1 MRFKYLISEWRIDM
15 KKIFSVLATIA
26 LFITTASVM
35 IFAVCVAIHYV
46 QYDELTYKVAPV
58 RVILNHFDK
67 DDSKDDIEQVNKNNN
82 KKSDKKDEEQD
93 NTLEQLVEN
102 VMPAV
107 VAISCELKNTAPN
120 AFLEDLYDYDSTAS
134 SGSGFIIAQNS
145 HEVLIVT
152 NNHVVEG
159 AKNVKVTFCDDNI
172 YEATVKGADATSDL
186 AVISVMGKD
195 MKDSTID
202 NIKIASLGNSDS
214 LKVGDIAIAIGNSM
228 GYGQSVTKGVIS
240 ALDRTVSVEDSTMR
254 LLQTDAA
261 INPGNSGGALLNGR
275 GEVIGINSVKYVSQD
290 TESIGYAIPISIAV
304 PIINELINY
313 EELTEEEQAYFG
325 IVAYTVSEQM
335 ISYFNCSKGA
345 YIKEVTKGSPAEEA
359 NLYAGDIITGFAG
372 RTISSMEELQNILQY
387 KRGGSEC
394 EVIFERLEN
403 GKYVEHKVTVTF
415 INKGDVEE

>member
-1 MRFKYLISEWRIDM
+1 M
-15 KKIFSVLATIA
+15 KKLFSILATMA

-35 IFAVCVAIHYV
+35 IFAVCVGIHYIE
-46 QYDELTYKVAPV
+46 YNELTYKVAPV
-58 RVILNHFDK
+58 KVILNHFDK
-67 DDSKDDIEQVNKNNN
+67 DDNEDEKVEEKNNNN
-82 KKSDKKDEEQD
+82 KKNETNNDKKQD

-107 VAISCELKNTAPN
+107 VAISCELKTTAPN
-120 AFLEDLYDYDSTAS
+120 AFLDDLYDYEGNVS

-145 HEVLIVT
+145 QEVLIVT
-152 NNHVVEG
+152 NNHVIDG
-159 AKNVKVTFCDDNI
+159 AKTVKVTFCDNNA
-172 YEATVKGADATSDL
+172 YEATVKGADSTSDL
-186 AVISVMGKD
+186 AVISVLGKD

-202 NIKIASLGNSDS
+202 DIRIASLGNSDS

-275 GEVIGINSVKYVSQD
+275 GEVIGINSVKYVAQD
-290 TESIGYAIPISIAV
+290 TESIGYAIPISVAV

-345 YIKEVTKGSPAEEA
+345 YIKEVAEGSPAQEA
-359 NLYAGDIITGFAG
+359 NLYTGDIITGFAG

-394 EVIFERLEN
+394 EVVFERLEN
-403 GKYVEHKVTVTF
+403 GKYVEHKVTVKF
-415 INKGDVEE
+415 VNKGDIEE